1 MITYV
6 DHIGIVSHSLEQAGD
21 VLVEKLGLAWDIER
35 APIPEGN
42 YFAPERT
49 RILLRP
55 GRPRRDEA
63 RDPAARRRRERIGR
77 YLERRG
83 PGCTTSATAA
93 TT

>member
-1 MITYV
+1 MITCV
-6 DHIGIVSHSLEQAGD
+6 DHIGIVSHSLDQAGE
-21 VLVEKLGLAWDIER
+21 VLVERLGLAWDTDR
-35 APIPEGN
+35 APLPEGG

-49 RILLRP
+49 RIFFVRVGVGETKIEILLPDDTRS
-55 GRPRRDEA
+55 G
-63 RDPAARRRRERIGR
+63 IGR

>member
-35 APIPEGN
+35 APMPEGN

-49 RILLRP
+49 RIFFVRVGL
-55 GRPRRDEA
+55 
-63 RDPAARRRRERIGR
+63 ARRRSRSCCPTTPRAASAATSSAA
-77 YLERRG
+77 G
-83 PGCTTSATAA
+83 PDCTTSATAA